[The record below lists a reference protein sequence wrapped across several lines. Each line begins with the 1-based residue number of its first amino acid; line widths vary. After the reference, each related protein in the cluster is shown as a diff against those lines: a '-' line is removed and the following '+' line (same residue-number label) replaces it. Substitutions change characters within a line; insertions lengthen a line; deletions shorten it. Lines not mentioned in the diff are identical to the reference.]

1 MNKFSVVAKKDEC
14 SRNIEN
20 ILKTRLKDA
29 GWQEESDQP
38 ELVIFVGGDGTFL
51 YAAHKY
57 MHLENT
63 AFVGIHTGT
72 LGFFTDYTKDEL
84 DICLQ
89 DIINQE
95 GETRGVPLLRVD
107 IIKKSGTESVYAIN
121 EMRIENV
128 IQTLD
133 LELMIDN
140 EFFEN
145 YRGTGMCVCTQA
157 GSTAYNRSLKGA
169 VIDEGLNLMQL
180 HEITGIHHSLYHS
193 LGVPLILNNNRIIS
207 MKSKNFASAI
217 LCYDHKHMA
226 IDDVLELKISMCKK
240 EILFIHYRQ
249 NSYLKRLRNLY

>member
-1 MNKFSVVAKKDEC
+1 MNKFSVVAKKDDC
-14 SRNIEN
+14 SKQIEE
-20 ILKTRLKDA
+20 IIIKRLTEA
-29 GWQEESDQP
+29 GWQEDREKP
-38 ELVIFVGGDGTFL
+38 ELILFVGGDGTFL

-57 MHLENT
+57 MHLEYA

-84 DICLQ
+84 DICIQ
-89 DIINQE
+89 DIINQQ
-95 GETRGVPLLRVD
+95 GETQGVPLLRVD
-107 IIKKSGTESVYAIN
+107 VIKENGTQSVYAIN

-133 LELMIDN
+133 LEVMIDD

-169 VIDEGLNLMQL
+169 VIDEGLNLLQL

-193 LGVPLILNNNRIIS
+193 LGVPLILNNRRVIS
-207 MKSKNFASAI
+207 MKSKNFKSAI
-217 LCYDHKHMA
+217 LCYDHEHME

-240 EILFIHYRQ
+240 KILFVHYRQ

>member
-20 ILKTRLKDA
+20 IVKTYLKNA
-29 GWQEESDQP
+29 GWEEECDYP

-57 MHLENT
+57 MHLEHT

-84 DICLQ
+84 DICLK
-89 DIINQE
+89 DIVDQK

-107 IIKKSGTESVYAIN
+107 VIKEKSRESVYAIN

-133 LELMIDN
+133 LEVMIDD

-193 LGVPLILNNNRIIS
+193 LGVPLILNNNRVIS
-207 MKSKNFASAI
+207 MKSKNFNSAI
-217 LCYDHKHMA
+217 LCYDHKHME
-226 IDDVLELKISMCKK
+226 IDDVLELKISICKK